1 MKVSRKNVL
10 NAVFLLLVFA
20 FTLYYVFAGEDL
32 NAIIGYLRTA
42 DIRYWIAGVMLVVL
56 FIEGE
61 SVVIF
66 YLMKNFGQP
75 VLFSHC
81 ILYSF
86 VGFFFSLITPSAT
99 GGQPMQIYFMRRDR
113 LSLSISTLVLMV
125 VTITYKMVL
134 VVLGAVIL
142 IVRPSVIM
150 HYLQPIIG
158 WCYLGIAL
166 NVVCVGGMLI
176 LIICPKIAKNMMVG
190 AVTFTAKLFRL
201 KNGQKW
207 ITKIDKGMVKYLHA
221 ADFFKKHMLF
231 IVNAFLITCVQR
243 GLLFAV
249 TYLTYLSFDLH
260 QEGFWTITAL
270 QGMIS
275 VSVDMLPLPGGM
287 GISEKLFMAV
297 FSGMT
302 GSSLALPL
310 MIVSRG
316 ISFYT
321 QLLIS
326 AVMTVAAYFKIKEN
340 S

>member
-1 MKVSRKNVL
+1 MKISKKNIFNV
-10 NAVFLLLVFA
+10 VFLLFVFVL
-20 FTLYYVFAGEDL
+20 TLYYVFAGEDL

-42 DIRYWIAGVMLVVL
+42 DVRYWIAGVIFVVL

-99 GGQPMQIYFMRRDR
+99 GGQPMQIYFMRRDN
-113 LSLSISTLVLMV
+113 LSISISTIVLMA
-125 VTITYKMVL
+125 VTITYKLVL
-134 VVLGAVIL
+134 VVLGVVVLA
-142 IVRPSVIM
+142 VRPAVIM

-158 WCYLGIAL
+158 WCYLGIVL
-166 NVVCVGGMLI
+166 NVACVGGMLI
-176 LIICPKIAKNMMVG
+176 LIIRPKVAKNIMVG
-190 AVTFTAKLFRL
+190 AVSIVAGIFHL
-201 KNGQKW
+201 KHGEKW

-221 ADFFKKHMLF
+221 ADFFKKHMVFL
-231 IVNAFLITCVQR
+231 INAFLITCVQR
-243 GLLFAV
+243 VLLFAV
-249 TYLTYLSFDLH
+249 TYLTYLSFSLH
-260 QEGFWTITAL
+260 QESFLTITTL

-287 GISEKLFMAV
+287 GISEKLFMSA
-297 FSGMT
+297 FKGMV
-302 GSSLALPL
+302 GVNLALPL

-326 AVMTVAAYFKIKEN
+326 AVMTVVAYFKIKGN
-340 S
+340 K